1 MRQLRNLILFAALV
15 VLCVM
20 YSGQIIRWILLG
32 IDILQPFAVG
42 GMIAFVLNLPMK
54 FAEERL
60 LGRWRGKTAD
70 KLRRPVSLL
79 ISMVFVAVLLVIVM
93 MAVVPQLGRTIN
105 DLGQKIPEFFNQV
118 LAWLEDLSRQYPQLR
133 QYLGPLV
140 DSEASLEQSWASLDQ
155 LLAGLAQFMKEGGA
169 SVITTTIGVA
179 SGIIG
184 TFVKGIIS
192 FIFALYIL
200 AAKEKLADQ
209 GKRILRAFAP
219 ERIEKGVLYLCSL
232 LYRNFSHFITGQC
245 LEAVILGTIFVVTMS
260 ILQMPYAIM
269 IGVLIAFTALIPV
282 VGAFIGCIV
291 GAFLILVDTP
301 EMAFWFVVL
310 FLVIQQIEGNLIYP
324 RVVGESVGL
333 PAIWV
338 LAAVSVGG
346 SLFGFAGMLLFIPL
360 VSTGY
365 MLLRD
370 EVNARNRRDGEAEK
384 SCGTSPAADAA
395 EGSKGKEPETAGSR
409 RKNGEEKGE
418 TQNPSRQEYAEPERE

>member
-1 MRQLRNLILFAALV
+1 MWSKENVRQIRNLILFAAVV

-20 YSGQIIRWILLG
+20 YSGQIVRWIFLG
-32 IDILQPFAVG
+32 IDILEPFAVG

-54 FAEERL
+54 FVEERL
-60 LGRWRGKTAD
+60 LGRWKGKAAD
-70 KLRRPVSLL
+70 KLRRPLSLL
-79 ISMVFVAVLLVIVM
+79 AAIVFVAVLIVIVV
-93 MAVVPQLGRTIN
+93 MAVLPQLGRTIN
-105 DLGQKIPEFFNQV
+105 DLGQKIPEFFQQV
-118 LAWLEDLSRQYPQLR
+118 VAWLGDLERQYPQLG
-133 QYLGPLV
+133 QYLGPFL
-140 DSEASLEQSWASLDQ
+140 DSGESLEQSWASMDQ
-155 LLAGLAQFMKEGGA
+155 LAARLMDFLKEGGV

-209 GKRILRAFAP
+209 GKRILHAFAP
-219 ERIEKGVLYLCSL
+219 EKVEKGTLSLCSL

-245 LEAVILGTIFVVTMS
+245 VEAVIIGTIFVITMS
-260 ILQMPYAIM
+260 LFRMPYAVM

-282 VGAFIGCIV
+282 VGAFIGCIL
-291 GAFLILVDTP
+291 GAFLILVDAP

-310 FLVIQQIEGNLIYP
+310 FLIIQQIEGNLIYP

-346 SLFGFAGMLLFIPL
+346 SLFGFAGMLVFIPL

-370 EVNARNRRDGEAEK
+370 EVNARNRRREASGDSGDGNAGEIPGTSEKDGGSVSKKAEK
-384 SCGTSPAADAA
+384 
-395 EGSKGKEPETAGSR
+395 TAGEER
-409 RKNGEEKGE
+409 GDKGEEV
-418 TQNPSRQEYAEPERE
+418 

>member
-1 MRQLRNLILFAALV
+1 MRQIRNLILFAAVV

-20 YSGQIIRWILLG
+20 YSGQIVRWIFLG
-32 IDILQPFAVG
+32 IDILEPFAVG

-54 FAEERL
+54 FVEERL
-60 LGRWRGKTAD
+60 LGRWKGKAAD
-70 KLRRPVSLL
+70 KLRRPLSLL
-79 ISMVFVAVLLVIVM
+79 AAIVFVAVLIVIVV
-93 MAVVPQLGRTIN
+93 MAVLPQLGRTIN
-105 DLGQKIPEFFNQV
+105 DLGQKIPEFFQQV
-118 LAWLEDLSRQYPQLR
+118 VAWLGDLERQYPQLG
-133 QYLGPLV
+133 QYLGPFL
-140 DSEASLEQSWASLDQ
+140 DSGESLEQSWASMDQ
-155 LLAGLAQFMKEGGA
+155 LTARLMDFLKEGGV

-209 GKRILRAFAP
+209 GKRILHAFAP
-219 ERIEKGVLYLCSL
+219 EKVEKGTLSLCSL

-245 LEAVILGTIFVVTMS
+245 VEAVIIGTIFVITMS
-260 ILQMPYAIM
+260 LFRMPYAVM

-282 VGAFIGCIV
+282 VGAFIGCIL
-291 GAFLILVDTP
+291 GAFLILVDAP

-310 FLVIQQIEGNLIYP
+310 FLIIQQIEGNLIYP

-346 SLFGFAGMLLFIPL
+346 SLFGFAGMLVFIPL

-370 EVNARNRRDGEAEK
+370 EVNARNRRREASGDSGDGNAGEIPGTSEKDGGPVSKKAEK
-384 SCGTSPAADAA
+384 
-395 EGSKGKEPETAGSR
+395 TAGEER
-409 RKNGEEKGE
+409 GDKGEEV
-418 TQNPSRQEYAEPERE
+418 

>member
-1 MRQLRNLILFAALV
+1 MWSKENVRQIRNLILFAAVV

-20 YSGQIIRWILLG
+20 YSGQIVRWIFLG
-32 IDILQPFAVG
+32 IDILEPFAVG

-54 FAEERL
+54 FVEERL
-60 LGRWRGKTAD
+60 LGRWKGKAAD
-70 KLRRPVSLL
+70 KLRRPLSLL
-79 ISMVFVAVLLVIVM
+79 AAIVFVAVLIVIVV
-93 MAVVPQLGRTIN
+93 MAVLPQLGRTIN
-105 DLGQKIPEFFNQV
+105 DLGQKIPEFFQQV
-118 LAWLEDLSRQYPQLR
+118 VAWLGDFERQYPQLG
-133 QYLGPLV
+133 QYLGPFL
-140 DSEASLEQSWASLDQ
+140 DSGESLEQSWASMDQ
-155 LLAGLAQFMKEGGA
+155 LAARLMDFLKEGGV

-209 GKRILRAFAP
+209 GKRILHAFAP
-219 ERIEKGVLYLCSL
+219 EKVEKGTLSLCSL

-245 LEAVILGTIFVVTMS
+245 VEAVIIGTIFVITMS
-260 ILQMPYAIM
+260 LFRMPYAVM

-282 VGAFIGCIV
+282 VGAFIGCIL
-291 GAFLILVDTP
+291 GAFLILVDAP
-301 EMAFWFVVL
+301 EMAFWIVVL
-310 FLVIQQIEGNLIYP
+310 FLIIEQIEGNLIYP

-346 SLFGFAGMLLFIPL
+346 SLFGFAGMLVFIPL

-370 EVNARNRRDGEAEK
+370 EVNARNRRREASGDSGDGNAGEIPGTSEKDGGPVSKKAEK
-384 SCGTSPAADAA
+384 
-395 EGSKGKEPETAGSR
+395 TAGEER
-409 RKNGEEKGE
+409 GDKGEEV
-418 TQNPSRQEYAEPERE
+418 

>member
-1 MRQLRNLILFAALV
+1 
-15 VLCVM
+15 M
-20 YSGQIIRWILLG
+20 YSGQIVRWIFLG
-32 IDILQPFAVG
+32 IDILEPFAVG

-54 FAEERL
+54 FVEERL
-60 LGRWRGKTAD
+60 LGRWKGKAAD
-70 KLRRPVSLL
+70 KLRRPLSLL
-79 ISMVFVAVLLVIVM
+79 AAIVFVAVLIVIVV
-93 MAVVPQLGRTIN
+93 MAVLPQLGRTIN
-105 DLGQKIPEFFNQV
+105 DLGQKIPEFFQQV
-118 LAWLEDLSRQYPQLR
+118 VAWLGDLERQYPQLG
-133 QYLGPLV
+133 QYLGPFL
-140 DSEASLEQSWASLDQ
+140 DSGESLEQSWASMDQ
-155 LLAGLAQFMKEGGA
+155 LTARLMDFLKEGGV

-209 GKRILRAFAP
+209 GKRILHAFAP
-219 ERIEKGVLYLCSL
+219 EKVEKGTLSLCSL

-245 LEAVILGTIFVVTMS
+245 VEAVIIGTIFVITMS
-260 ILQMPYAIM
+260 LFRMPYAVM

-282 VGAFIGCIV
+282 VGAFIGCIL
-291 GAFLILVDTP
+291 GAFLILVDAP

-310 FLVIQQIEGNLIYP
+310 FLIIQQIEGNLIYP

-346 SLFGFAGMLLFIPL
+346 SLFGFAGMLVFIPL

-370 EVNARNRRDGEAEK
+370 EVNARNRRREASGDSGDGNAGEIPGTSEKDGGPVSKKAEK
-384 SCGTSPAADAA
+384 
-395 EGSKGKEPETAGSR
+395 TAGEER
-409 RKNGEEKGE
+409 GDKGEEV
-418 TQNPSRQEYAEPERE
+418 

>member
-1 MRQLRNLILFAALV
+1 MWSKENVRQIRNLILFAAVV

-20 YSGQIIRWILLG
+20 YSGQIVRWIFLG
-32 IDILQPFAVG
+32 IDILEPFAVG

-54 FAEERL
+54 FVEERL
-60 LGRWRGKTAD
+60 LGRWKGKAAD
-70 KLRRPVSLL
+70 KLRRPLSLL
-79 ISMVFVAVLLVIVM
+79 AAIVFVAVLIVIVV
-93 MAVVPQLGRTIN
+93 MAVLPRLGRTIN
-105 DLGQKIPEFFNQV
+105 DLGQKIPEFFQQV
-118 LAWLEDLSRQYPQLR
+118 VAWLGDLERQYPQLG
-133 QYLGPLV
+133 QYLGPFL
-140 DSEASLEQSWASLDQ
+140 DSGESLEQSWASMDQ
-155 LLAGLAQFMKEGGA
+155 LAARLMDFLKEGGV

-209 GKRILRAFAP
+209 GKRILHAFAP
-219 ERIEKGVLYLCSL
+219 EKVEKGTLSLCSL

-245 LEAVILGTIFVVTMS
+245 VEAVIIGTIFVITMS
-260 ILQMPYAIM
+260 LFRMPYAVM

-282 VGAFIGCIV
+282 VGAFIGCIL
-291 GAFLILVDTP
+291 GAFLILVDAP

-310 FLVIQQIEGNLIYP
+310 FLIIQQIEGNLIYP

-346 SLFGFAGMLLFIPL
+346 SLFGFAGMLVFIPL

-370 EVNARNRRDGEAEK
+370 EVNARNRRREASGDSGDGNAGEIPGTSEKDGGPVSKKAEK
-384 SCGTSPAADAA
+384 
-395 EGSKGKEPETAGSR
+395 TAGEER
-409 RKNGEEKGE
+409 GDKGEEV
-418 TQNPSRQEYAEPERE
+418 

>member
-1 MRQLRNLILFAALV
+1 MWSKENVRQIRNLILFAAVV

-20 YSGQIIRWILLG
+20 YSGQIVRWIFLG
-32 IDILQPFAVG
+32 IDILEPFAVG

-54 FAEERL
+54 FVEERL
-60 LGRWRGKTAD
+60 LGRWKGKATD
-70 KLRRPVSLL
+70 KLRRPLSLL
-79 ISMVFVAVLLVIVM
+79 AAIVFVAVLIVIVV
-93 MAVVPQLGRTIN
+93 MAVLPQLGRTIN
-105 DLGQKIPEFFNQV
+105 DLGQKIPEFFQQV
-118 LAWLEDLSRQYPQLR
+118 VAWLGDLERQYPQLG
-133 QYLGPLV
+133 QYLGPFL
-140 DSEASLEQSWASLDQ
+140 DSGESLEQSWASMDQ
-155 LLAGLAQFMKEGGA
+155 LAARLMDFLKEGGV

-209 GKRILRAFAP
+209 GKRILHAFAP
-219 ERIEKGVLYLCSL
+219 EKVEKGTLSLCSL

-245 LEAVILGTIFVVTMS
+245 VEAVIIGTIFVITMS
-260 ILQMPYAIM
+260 LFRMPYAVM

-282 VGAFIGCIV
+282 VGAFIGCIL
-291 GAFLILVDTP
+291 GAFLILVDAP

-310 FLVIQQIEGNLIYP
+310 FLIIQQIEGNLIYP

-346 SLFGFAGMLLFIPL
+346 SLFGFAGMLVFIPL

-370 EVNARNRRDGEAEK
+370 EVNARNRRREASGDSGDGNAGEIPGTSEKDGGPVSKKAEK
-384 SCGTSPAADAA
+384 
-395 EGSKGKEPETAGSR
+395 TAGEER
-409 RKNGEEKGE
+409 GDKGEEV
-418 TQNPSRQEYAEPERE
+418 

>member
-1 MRQLRNLILFAALV
+1 MRQIRNLILFAAVV

-20 YSGQIIRWILLG
+20 YSGQIVRWIFLG
-32 IDILQPFAVG
+32 IDILEPFAVG

-54 FAEERL
+54 FVEERL
-60 LGRWRGKTAD
+60 LGRWKGKAAD
-70 KLRRPVSLL
+70 KLRRPLSLL
-79 ISMVFVAVLLVIVM
+79 AAIVFVAVLIVIVV
-93 MAVVPQLGRTIN
+93 MAVLPQLGRTIN
-105 DLGQKIPEFFNQV
+105 DLGQKIPEFFQQV
-118 LAWLEDLSRQYPQLR
+118 VAWLGDLERQYPQLG
-133 QYLGPLV
+133 QYLGPFL
-140 DSEASLEQSWASLDQ
+140 DSGESLEQSWASMDQ
-155 LLAGLAQFMKEGGA
+155 LAARLMDFLKEGGV
-169 SVITTTIGVA
+169 SVITTIGVA

-209 GKRILRAFAP
+209 GKRILHAFAP
-219 ERIEKGVLYLCSL
+219 EKVEKGTLSLCSL

-245 LEAVILGTIFVVTMS
+245 VEAVIIGTIFVITMS
-260 ILQMPYAIM
+260 LFRMPYAVM

-282 VGAFIGCIV
+282 VGAFIGCIL
-291 GAFLILVDTP
+291 GAFLILVDAP

-310 FLVIQQIEGNLIYP
+310 FLIIQQIEGNLIYP

-346 SLFGFAGMLLFIPL
+346 SLFGFAGMLVFIPL

-370 EVNARNRRDGEAEK
+370 EVNARNRRREASGDSGDGNAGEIPGTSEKDGGPVSKKAEK
-384 SCGTSPAADAA
+384 
-395 EGSKGKEPETAGSR
+395 TAGEER
-409 RKNGEEKGE
+409 RDKGEEV
-418 TQNPSRQEYAEPERE
+418 

>member
-1 MRQLRNLILFAALV
+1 MRQIRNLILFAAVV

-20 YSGQIIRWILLG
+20 YSGQIVRWIFLG
-32 IDILQPFAVG
+32 IDILEPFAVG

-54 FAEERL
+54 FVEERL
-60 LGRWRGKTAD
+60 LGRWKGKAAD
-70 KLRRPVSLL
+70 KLRRPLSLL
-79 ISMVFVAVLLVIVM
+79 AAIVFVAVLIVIVV
-93 MAVVPQLGRTIN
+93 MAVLPQLGRTIN
-105 DLGQKIPEFFNQV
+105 DLGQKIPEFFQQV
-118 LAWLEDLSRQYPQLR
+118 VAWLGDLERQYPQLG
-133 QYLGPLV
+133 QYLGPFL
-140 DSEASLEQSWASLDQ
+140 DSGESLEQSWDSMDQ
-155 LLAGLAQFMKEGGA
+155 LAARLMDFLKEGGV

-209 GKRILRAFAP
+209 GKRILHAFAP
-219 ERIEKGVLYLCSL
+219 EKVEKGTLSLCSL

-245 LEAVILGTIFVVTMS
+245 VEAVIIGTIFVITMS
-260 ILQMPYAIM
+260 LFRMPYAVM

-282 VGAFIGCIV
+282 VGAFIGCIL
-291 GAFLILVDTP
+291 GAFLILVDAP

-310 FLVIQQIEGNLIYP
+310 FLIIQQIEGNLIYP

-346 SLFGFAGMLLFIPL
+346 SLFGFAGMLVFIPL

-370 EVNARNRRDGEAEK
+370 EVNARNRRREASGDSGDGNAGEIPGTSEKDGGPVSKKAEK
-384 SCGTSPAADAA
+384 
-395 EGSKGKEPETAGSR
+395 TAGEER
-409 RKNGEEKGE
+409 RDKGEEV
-418 TQNPSRQEYAEPERE
+418 

>member
-1 MRQLRNLILFAALV
+1 MRQIRKLILFAAVV

-20 YSGQIIRWILLG
+20 YSGQIVRWIFLG
-32 IDILQPFAVG
+32 IDILEPFAVG

-54 FAEERL
+54 FVEERL
-60 LGRWRGKTAD
+60 LGRWKGKAAD
-70 KLRRPVSLL
+70 KLRRPLSLL
-79 ISMVFVAVLLVIVM
+79 AGIVFVAVLIVIVV
-93 MAVVPQLGRTIN
+93 MAVLPQLGRTIN
-105 DLGQKIPEFFNQV
+105 DLGQKIPEFFQQV
-118 LAWLEDLSRQYPQLR
+118 VAWLGDLERQYPQLG
-133 QYLGPLV
+133 QYLGPFL
-140 DSEASLEQSWASLDQ
+140 DSGESLEQSWASMDQ
-155 LLAGLAQFMKEGGA
+155 LAARLMDFLKEGGV

-209 GKRILRAFAP
+209 GKRILHAFAP
-219 ERIEKGVLYLCSL
+219 EKVEKGTLSLCSL

-245 LEAVILGTIFVVTMS
+245 VEAVIIGTIFVITMS
-260 ILQMPYAIM
+260 LFRMPYAVM

-282 VGAFIGCIV
+282 VGAFIGCIL
-291 GAFLILVDTP
+291 GAFLILVDAP

-310 FLVIQQIEGNLIYP
+310 FLIIQQIEGNLIYP

-346 SLFGFAGMLLFIPL
+346 SLFGFAGMLVFIPL

-370 EVNARNRRDGEAEK
+370 EVNARNRRREASGDSGDGNAGEIPGTSEKDGGPVSKKAEK
-384 SCGTSPAADAA
+384 
-395 EGSKGKEPETAGSR
+395 TAGEER
-409 RKNGEEKGE
+409 GDKGEEV
-418 TQNPSRQEYAEPERE
+418 

>member
-1 MRQLRNLILFAALV
+1 MRQIRNLILFAAVV

-20 YSGQIIRWILLG
+20 YSGQIVRWIFLG
-32 IDILQPFAVG
+32 IDILEPFAVG

-54 FAEERL
+54 FVEERL
-60 LGRWRGKTAD
+60 LGRWKGKAAD
-70 KLRRPVSLL
+70 KLRRPLSLL
-79 ISMVFVAVLLVIVM
+79 AAIVFVAVLIVIVV
-93 MAVVPQLGRTIN
+93 MAVLPQLGRTIN
-105 DLGQKIPEFFNQV
+105 DLGQKIPEFFQQV
-118 LAWLEDLSRQYPQLR
+118 VAWLGDFERQYPQLG
-133 QYLGPLV
+133 QYLGPFL
-140 DSEASLEQSWASLDQ
+140 DSGESLEQSWASMDQ
-155 LLAGLAQFMKEGGA
+155 LAARLMDFLKEGGV

-209 GKRILRAFAP
+209 GKRILHAFAP
-219 ERIEKGVLYLCSL
+219 EKVEKGTLSLCSL

-245 LEAVILGTIFVVTMS
+245 VEAVIIGTIFVITMS
-260 ILQMPYAIM
+260 LFRMPYAVM

-282 VGAFIGCIV
+282 VGAFIGCIL
-291 GAFLILVDTP
+291 GAFLILVDAP

-310 FLVIQQIEGNLIYP
+310 FLIIQQIEGNLIYP

-346 SLFGFAGMLLFIPL
+346 SLFGFAGMLVFIPL

-370 EVNARNRRDGEAEK
+370 EVNARNRRREASGDSGDGNAGEIPGTSEKDGGPVSKKAEK
-384 SCGTSPAADAA
+384 TG
-395 EGSKGKEPETAGSR
+395 
-409 RKNGEEKGE
+409 GEERRDKGE
-418 TQNPSRQEYAEPERE
+418 EV

>member
-1 MRQLRNLILFAALV
+1 MWSKENVRQIRNLILFAAVV

-20 YSGQIIRWILLG
+20 YSGQIVRWIFLG
-32 IDILQPFAVG
+32 IDILEPFAVG

-54 FAEERL
+54 FVEERL
-60 LGRWRGKTAD
+60 LGRWKGKAAD
-70 KLRRPVSLL
+70 KLRRPLSLL
-79 ISMVFVAVLLVIVM
+79 AAIVFVAVLIVIVV
-93 MAVVPQLGRTIN
+93 MAVLPQLGRTIN
-105 DLGQKIPEFFNQV
+105 DLGQKIPEFFQQV
-118 LAWLEDLSRQYPQLR
+118 VAWLGDLERQYPQLG
-133 QYLGPLV
+133 QYLGPFL
-140 DSEASLEQSWASLDQ
+140 DSGESLEQSWASMDQ
-155 LLAGLAQFMKEGGA
+155 LAARLMDFLKEGGV

-179 SGIIG
+179 SGIIS

-209 GKRILRAFAP
+209 GKRILHAFAP
-219 ERIEKGVLYLCSL
+219 EKVEKGTLSLCSL

-245 LEAVILGTIFVVTMS
+245 VEAVIIGTIFVITMS
-260 ILQMPYAIM
+260 LFRMPYAVM

-282 VGAFIGCIV
+282 VGAFIGCIL
-291 GAFLILVDTP
+291 GAFLILVDAP

-310 FLVIQQIEGNLIYP
+310 FLIIQQIEGNLIYP

-346 SLFGFAGMLLFIPL
+346 SLFGFAGMLVFIPL

-370 EVNARNRRDGEAEK
+370 EVNARNRRREASGDSGDGNAGEIP
-384 SCGTSPAADAA
+384 GTSEKDGGPV
-395 EGSKGKEPETAGSR
+395 SKKTEKTAGEER
-409 RKNGEEKGE
+409 GDKGEEV
-418 TQNPSRQEYAEPERE
+418 

>member
-1 MRQLRNLILFAALV
+1 MRQIRNLILFAAVV

-20 YSGQIIRWILLG
+20 YSGQIVRWIFLG
-32 IDILQPFAVG
+32 IDILEPFAVG

-54 FAEERL
+54 FVEERL
-60 LGRWRGKTAD
+60 LGRWKGKAAD
-70 KLRRPVSLL
+70 KLRRPLSLL
-79 ISMVFVAVLLVIVM
+79 AAIVFVAVLIVIVV
-93 MAVVPQLGRTIN
+93 MAVLPQLGRTIN
-105 DLGQKIPEFFNQV
+105 DLGQKIPEFFQQV
-118 LAWLEDLSRQYPQLR
+118 VAWLGDLERQYPQLG
-133 QYLGPLV
+133 QYLGPFL
-140 DSEASLEQSWASLDQ
+140 DSGESLEQSWASMDQ
-155 LLAGLAQFMKEGGA
+155 LTARLMDFLKEGGV
-169 SVITTTIGVA
+169 SIITTTIGVA

-209 GKRILRAFAP
+209 GKRILHAFAP
-219 ERIEKGVLYLCSL
+219 EKVEKGTLSLCSL

-245 LEAVILGTIFVVTMS
+245 VEAVIIGTIFVITMS
-260 ILQMPYAIM
+260 LFRMPYAVM

-282 VGAFIGCIV
+282 VGAFIGCIL
-291 GAFLILVDTP
+291 GAFLILVDAP

-310 FLVIQQIEGNLIYP
+310 FLIIQQIEGNLIYP

-346 SLFGFAGMLLFIPL
+346 SLFGFAGMLVFIPL

-370 EVNARNRRDGEAEK
+370 EVNARNRRREASGDSGDGNAGEIPGTSEKDGGPVSKKAEK
-384 SCGTSPAADAA
+384 
-395 EGSKGKEPETAGSR
+395 TAGEER
-409 RKNGEEKGE
+409 GDKGEEV
-418 TQNPSRQEYAEPERE
+418 

>member
-1 MRQLRNLILFAALV
+1 MWSKENVRQIRNLILFAAVV

-20 YSGQIIRWILLG
+20 YSGQIVRWIFLG
-32 IDILQPFAVG
+32 IDILEPFAVG

-54 FAEERL
+54 FVEERL
-60 LGRWRGKTAD
+60 LGRWKGKAAD
-70 KLRRPVSLL
+70 KLRRPLSLL
-79 ISMVFVAVLLVIVM
+79 AAIVFVAVLIVIVV
-93 MAVVPQLGRTIN
+93 MAVLPQLGRTIN
-105 DLGQKIPEFFNQV
+105 DLGQKIPEFFQQV
-118 LAWLEDLSRQYPQLR
+118 VAWLGDFERQYPQLG
-133 QYLGPLV
+133 QYLGPFL
-140 DSEASLEQSWASLDQ
+140 DSGESLEQSWASMDQ
-155 LLAGLAQFMKEGGA
+155 LAARLMDFLKEGGV

-209 GKRILRAFAP
+209 GKRILHAFAP
-219 ERIEKGVLYLCSL
+219 EKVEKGTLSLCSL

-245 LEAVILGTIFVVTMS
+245 VEAVIIGTIFVITMS
-260 ILQMPYAIM
+260 LFRMPYAVM

-282 VGAFIGCIV
+282 VGAFIGCIL
-291 GAFLILVDTP
+291 GAFLILVDAP

-310 FLVIQQIEGNLIYP
+310 FLIIQQIEGNLIYP

-346 SLFGFAGMLLFIPL
+346 SLFGFAGMLVFIPL

-370 EVNARNRRDGEAEK
+370 EVNARNRRREASGDSGDGNAGEIPGTSEKDGGPVSKKAEK
-384 SCGTSPAADAA
+384 
-395 EGSKGKEPETAGSR
+395 TAGEER
-409 RKNGEEKGE
+409 GDKGEEV
-418 TQNPSRQEYAEPERE
+418 

>member
-1 MRQLRNLILFAALV
+1 MRQIRNLILFAAVV

-20 YSGQIIRWILLG
+20 YSGQIVRWIFLG
-32 IDILQPFAVG
+32 IDILEPFAVG

-54 FAEERL
+54 FVEERL
-60 LGRWRGKTAD
+60 LGRWKGKAAD
-70 KLRRPVSLL
+70 KLRRPLSLL
-79 ISMVFVAVLLVIVM
+79 AAIVFVAVLIVIVV
-93 MAVVPQLGRTIN
+93 MAVLPQLGRTIN
-105 DLGQKIPEFFNQV
+105 DLGQKIPEFFQQV
-118 LAWLEDLSRQYPQLR
+118 VAWLGDLERQYPQLG
-133 QYLGPLV
+133 QYLGPFL
-140 DSEASLEQSWASLDQ
+140 DSGESLEQSWASMDQ
-155 LLAGLAQFMKEGGA
+155 LAARLMDFLKEGGV

-209 GKRILRAFAP
+209 GKRILHAFAP
-219 ERIEKGVLYLCSL
+219 EKVEKGTLSLCSL

-245 LEAVILGTIFVVTMS
+245 VEAVIIGTIFVITMS
-260 ILQMPYAIM
+260 LFRMPYAVM

-282 VGAFIGCIV
+282 VGAFIGCIL
-291 GAFLILVDTP
+291 GAFLILVDAP

-310 FLVIQQIEGNLIYP
+310 FLIIQQIEGNLIYP

-346 SLFGFAGMLLFIPL
+346 SLFGFAGMLVFIPL

-370 EVNARNRRDGEAEK
+370 EVNARNRRREASGDSGDGNAGEIPGTSEKDGGPISKKAEK
-384 SCGTSPAADAA
+384 
-395 EGSKGKEPETAGSR
+395 TAGEER
-409 RKNGEEKGE
+409 GDKGEEV
-418 TQNPSRQEYAEPERE
+418 

>member
-1 MRQLRNLILFAALV
+1 MRQIRNLILFAAVV

-20 YSGQIIRWILLG
+20 YSGQIVRWIFLG
-32 IDILQPFAVG
+32 IDILEPFAVG

-54 FAEERL
+54 FVEERL
-60 LGRWRGKTAD
+60 LGRWKGKAAD
-70 KLRRPVSLL
+70 KLRRPLSLL
-79 ISMVFVAVLLVIVM
+79 AAIVFVAVLIVIVV
-93 MAVVPQLGRTIN
+93 MAVLPQLGRTIN
-105 DLGQKIPEFFNQV
+105 DLGQKIPEFFQQV
-118 LAWLEDLSRQYPQLR
+118 VAWLGDLERQYPQLG
-133 QYLGPLV
+133 QYLGPFL
-140 DSEASLEQSWASLDQ
+140 DSGESLEQSWASMDQ
-155 LLAGLAQFMKEGGA
+155 LAARLMDFLKEGGV

-209 GKRILRAFAP
+209 GKRILHAFAP
-219 ERIEKGVLYLCSL
+219 EKVEKGTLSLCSL

-245 LEAVILGTIFVVTMS
+245 VEAVIIGTIFVITMS
-260 ILQMPYAIM
+260 LFRMPYAVM

-282 VGAFIGCIV
+282 VGAFIGCIL
-291 GAFLILVDTP
+291 GAFLILVDAP

-310 FLVIQQIEGNLIYP
+310 FLIIQQIEGNLIYP

-346 SLFGFAGMLLFIPL
+346 SLFGFAGMLVFIPL

-370 EVNARNRRDGEAEK
+370 EVNARNRRREASGDSGDGNAGEIPGTSEKDGGPVSKKAEK
-384 SCGTSPAADAA
+384 
-395 EGSKGKEPETAGSR
+395 TAGEER
-409 RKNGEEKGE
+409 RDKGEEV
-418 TQNPSRQEYAEPERE
+418 

>member
-1 MRQLRNLILFAALV
+1 MRQIRNLILFAAVV

-20 YSGQIIRWILLG
+20 YSGQSVRWIFLG
-32 IDILQPFAVG
+32 IDILEPFAVG

-54 FAEERL
+54 FVEERL
-60 LGRWRGKTAD
+60 LGRWKGKAAD
-70 KLRRPVSLL
+70 KLRRPLSLL
-79 ISMVFVAVLLVIVM
+79 AAIVFVAVLIVIVV
-93 MAVVPQLGRTIN
+93 MAVLPQLGRTIN
-105 DLGQKIPEFFNQV
+105 DLGQKIPEFFQQV
-118 LAWLEDLSRQYPQLR
+118 VAWLGDLERQYPQLG
-133 QYLGPLV
+133 QYLGPFL
-140 DSEASLEQSWASLDQ
+140 DSGESLEQSWASMDQ
-155 LLAGLAQFMKEGGA
+155 LAARLMDFLKEGGV

-209 GKRILRAFAP
+209 GKRILHAFAP
-219 ERIEKGVLYLCSL
+219 EKVEKGTLSLCSL

-245 LEAVILGTIFVVTMS
+245 VEAVIIGTIFVITMS
-260 ILQMPYAIM
+260 LFRMPYAVM

-282 VGAFIGCIV
+282 VGAFIGCIL
-291 GAFLILVDTP
+291 GAFLILVDAP

-310 FLVIQQIEGNLIYP
+310 FLIIQQIEGNLIYP

-346 SLFGFAGMLLFIPL
+346 SLFGFAGMLVFIPL

-370 EVNARNRRDGEAEK
+370 EVNARNRRREASGDSGDGNAGEIPGTSEKDGGPVSKKAEK
-384 SCGTSPAADAA
+384 
-395 EGSKGKEPETAGSR
+395 TAGEER
-409 RKNGEEKGE
+409 GDKGEEV
-418 TQNPSRQEYAEPERE
+418 

>member
-1 MRQLRNLILFAALV
+1 MWSKESVRQIRNLILFAAAV

-20 YSGQIIRWILLG
+20 HSGQIARLILLG

-54 FAEERL
+54 FVEERL
-60 LGRWRGKTAD
+60 LGKWRGRTAD

-79 ISMVFVAVLLVIVM
+79 AGMVFVAALFAVVM
-93 MAVVPQLGRTIN
+93 MAVIPQLGRTIN
-105 DLGQKIPEFFNQV
+105 DLGQKIPEFFDQV
-118 LAWLEDLSRQYPQLR
+118 MVWLEDLSRQYPQLG
-133 QYLGPLV
+133 QYLEPFLG
-140 DSEASLEQSWASLDQ
+140 SGGSLEQSWASLDQ
-155 LLAGLAQFMKEGGA
+155 PLNRLIDFLKEGGV

-209 GKRILRAFAP
+209 GKRILHAFAP
-219 ERIEKGVLYLCSL
+219 ERVEKSVLHLCSL

-245 LEAVILGTIFVVTMS
+245 LEAVIIGTIFVITMS
-260 ILQMPYAIM
+260 VLRMPYAVM

-282 VGAFIGCIV
+282 VGAFIGCIL

-370 EVNARNRRDGEAEK
+370 EVNARNRRRDGREK
-384 SCGTSPAADAA
+384 GNCDADSDNGCSGNT
-395 EGSKGKEPETAGSR
+395 GSGVT
-409 RKNGEEKGE
+409 EEKE
-418 TQNPSRQEYAEPERE
+418 RKVENSPRREHAEPERE

>member
-1 MRQLRNLILFAALV
+1 MRQIRNLILFAAVV

-20 YSGQIIRWILLG
+20 YSGQIVRWIFLG
-32 IDILQPFAVG
+32 IDILEPFAVG

-54 FAEERL
+54 FVEERL
-60 LGRWRGKTAD
+60 LGRWKGKAAD
-70 KLRRPVSLL
+70 KLRRPLSLL
-79 ISMVFVAVLLVIVM
+79 AAIVFVAVLIVIVV
-93 MAVVPQLGRTIN
+93 MAVLPQLGRTIN
-105 DLGQKIPEFFNQV
+105 DLGQKIPEFFQQV
-118 LAWLEDLSRQYPQLR
+118 VAWLGDLERQYPQLG
-133 QYLGPLV
+133 QYLGPFL
-140 DSEASLEQSWASLDQ
+140 DSGESLEQSWASMDQ
-155 LLAGLAQFMKEGGA
+155 LAARLMDFLKEGGV

-209 GKRILRAFAP
+209 GKRILHAFAP
-219 ERIEKGVLYLCSL
+219 EKVEKGTLSLCSL

-245 LEAVILGTIFVVTMS
+245 VEAVIIGTIFVITMS
-260 ILQMPYAIM
+260 LFRMPYAVM
-269 IGVLIAFTALIPV
+269 IDVLIAFTALIPV
-282 VGAFIGCIV
+282 VGAFIGCIL
-291 GAFLILVDTP
+291 GAFLILVDAP

-310 FLVIQQIEGNLIYP
+310 FLIIQQIEGNLIYP

-346 SLFGFAGMLLFIPL
+346 SLFGFAGMLVFIPL

-370 EVNARNRRDGEAEK
+370 EVNARNRRREASGDSGDGNAGEIPGTSEKDGGPVSKKAEK
-384 SCGTSPAADAA
+384 
-395 EGSKGKEPETAGSR
+395 TAGEER
-409 RKNGEEKGE
+409 GDKGEEV
-418 TQNPSRQEYAEPERE
+418 

>member
-1 MRQLRNLILFAALV
+1 MRQIRNLILFAAVV

-20 YSGQIIRWILLG
+20 YSGQIVRWIFLG
-32 IDILQPFAVG
+32 IDILEPFAVG

-54 FAEERL
+54 FVEERL
-60 LGRWRGKTAD
+60 LGRWKGKATD
-70 KLRRPVSLL
+70 KLRRPLSLL
-79 ISMVFVAVLLVIVM
+79 AAIVFVAVLIVIVV
-93 MAVVPQLGRTIN
+93 MAVLPQLGRTIN
-105 DLGQKIPEFFNQV
+105 DLGQKIPEFFQQV
-118 LAWLEDLSRQYPQLR
+118 VAWLGDLERQYPQLG
-133 QYLGPLV
+133 QYLGPFL
-140 DSEASLEQSWASLDQ
+140 DSGESLEQSWASMDQ
-155 LLAGLAQFMKEGGA
+155 LAARLMDFLKEGGV

-209 GKRILRAFAP
+209 GKRILHAFAP
-219 ERIEKGVLYLCSL
+219 EKVEKGTLSLCSL

-245 LEAVILGTIFVVTMS
+245 VEAVIIGTIFVITMS
-260 ILQMPYAIM
+260 LFRMPYAVM

-282 VGAFIGCIV
+282 VGAFIGCIL
-291 GAFLILVDTP
+291 GAFLILVDAP

-310 FLVIQQIEGNLIYP
+310 FLIIQQIEGNLIYP

-346 SLFGFAGMLLFIPL
+346 SLFGFAGMLVFIPL

-370 EVNARNRRDGEAEK
+370 EVNARNRRREASGDSGDGNAGEIPGTSEKDGGPVSKKAEK
-384 SCGTSPAADAA
+384 
-395 EGSKGKEPETAGSR
+395 TAGEER
-409 RKNGEEKGE
+409 GDKGEEV
-418 TQNPSRQEYAEPERE
+418 

>member
-1 MRQLRNLILFAALV
+1 MKKKKNVRQIRNLILFAAVV

-20 YSGQIIRWILLG
+20 YSGQIVRWIFLG
-32 IDILQPFAVG
+32 IDILEPFAVG

-54 FAEERL
+54 FVEERL
-60 LGRWRGKTAD
+60 LGRWKGKAAD
-70 KLRRPVSLL
+70 KLRRPLSLL
-79 ISMVFVAVLLVIVM
+79 AAIVFVAVLIVIVV
-93 MAVVPQLGRTIN
+93 MAVLPQLGRTIN
-105 DLGQKIPEFFNQV
+105 DLGQKVPEFFQQV
-118 LAWLEDLSRQYPQLR
+118 VAWLGDLERQYPQLG
-133 QYLGPLV
+133 QYLGPFL
-140 DSEASLEQSWASLDQ
+140 DSGESLEQSWDSMDQ
-155 LLAGLAQFMKEGGA
+155 LAARLMDFLKEGGV

-209 GKRILRAFAP
+209 GKRILHAFAP
-219 ERIEKGVLYLCSL
+219 EKVERGTLSLCSL

-245 LEAVILGTIFVVTMS
+245 VEAVIIGTIFVITMS
-260 ILQMPYAIM
+260 LFRMPYAVM

-282 VGAFIGCIV
+282 VGAFIGCIL
-291 GAFLILVDTP
+291 GAFLILVDAP

-310 FLVIQQIEGNLIYP
+310 FLIIQQIEGNLIYP

-346 SLFGFAGMLLFIPL
+346 SLFGFAGMLVFIPL

-370 EVNARNRRDGEAEK
+370 EVNARNRRREASGDSGDGNAGEIPGTSEKDGGPVSKKAEK
-384 SCGTSPAADAA
+384 
-395 EGSKGKEPETAGSR
+395 TAGEER
-409 RKNGEEKGE
+409 GDKGEEV
-418 TQNPSRQEYAEPERE
+418 

>member
-1 MRQLRNLILFAALV
+1 MRQIRNLILFAAVV

-20 YSGQIIRWILLG
+20 YSGQIVRWIFLG
-32 IDILQPFAVG
+32 IDILEPFAVG

-54 FAEERL
+54 FVEERL
-60 LGRWRGKTAD
+60 LGRWKGKAAD
-70 KLRRPVSLL
+70 KLRRPLSLL
-79 ISMVFVAVLLVIVM
+79 AAIVFVAVLIVIVV
-93 MAVVPQLGRTIN
+93 MAVLPQLGRTIN
-105 DLGQKIPEFFNQV
+105 DLGQKIPEFFQQV
-118 LAWLEDLSRQYPQLR
+118 VAWLGDLERQYPQLG
-133 QYLGPLV
+133 QYLGPFL
-140 DSEASLEQSWASLDQ
+140 DSGESLEQSGASMDQ
-155 LLAGLAQFMKEGGA
+155 LAARLMDFLKEGGV

-209 GKRILRAFAP
+209 GKRILHAFAP
-219 ERIEKGVLYLCSL
+219 EKVEKGTLSLCSL

-245 LEAVILGTIFVVTMS
+245 VEAVIIGTIFVITMS
-260 ILQMPYAIM
+260 LFRMPYAVM

-282 VGAFIGCIV
+282 VGAFIGCIL
-291 GAFLILVDTP
+291 GAFLILVDAP

-310 FLVIQQIEGNLIYP
+310 FLIIQQIEGNLIYP

-346 SLFGFAGMLLFIPL
+346 SLFGFAGMLVFIPL

-370 EVNARNRRDGEAEK
+370 EVNARNRRREASGDSGDGNAGEIPGTSEKDGGPVSKKAEK
-384 SCGTSPAADAA
+384 
-395 EGSKGKEPETAGSR
+395 TAGEER
-409 RKNGEEKGE
+409 GDKGEEV
-418 TQNPSRQEYAEPERE
+418 

>member
-1 MRQLRNLILFAALV
+1 MRQIRNLILFAAVV

-20 YSGQIIRWILLG
+20 YSGQIVRWIFLG
-32 IDILQPFAVG
+32 IDILEPFAVG
-42 GMIAFVLNLPMK
+42 GVIAFVLNLPMK
-54 FAEERL
+54 FVEERL
-60 LGRWRGKTAD
+60 LGRWKGKAAD
-70 KLRRPVSLL
+70 KLRRPLSLL
-79 ISMVFVAVLLVIVM
+79 AGIMFVAVLIVIVV
-93 MAVVPQLGRTIN
+93 MAVLPQLGRTIN
-105 DLGQKIPEFFNQV
+105 DLGQKIPEFFQQV
-118 LAWLEDLSRQYPQLR
+118 VAWLGDLERQYPQLG
-133 QYLGPLV
+133 QYLGPFL
-140 DSEASLEQSWASLDQ
+140 DSGESLEQSWTSMDQ
-155 LLAGLAQFMKEGGA
+155 LAARLMDFLKEGGV

-179 SGIIG
+179 SGIIS

-209 GKRILRAFAP
+209 GKRILHAFAP
-219 ERIEKGVLYLCSL
+219 EKVEKGTLSLCSL

-245 LEAVILGTIFVVTMS
+245 VEAVIIGTIFVITMS
-260 ILQMPYAIM
+260 LFRMPYAVM

-282 VGAFIGCIV
+282 VGAFIGCIL
-291 GAFLILVDTP
+291 GAFLILVDAP

-310 FLVIQQIEGNLIYP
+310 FLIIQQIEGNLIYP

-346 SLFGFAGMLLFIPL
+346 SLFGFAGMLVFIPL

-370 EVNARNRRDGEAEK
+370 EVNARNRRREASGDSGDGNAGEIP
-384 SCGTSPAADAA
+384 GTSEKDGGPV
-395 EGSKGKEPETAGSR
+395 SKKTEKTAGEER
-409 RKNGEEKGE
+409 GDKGEEV
-418 TQNPSRQEYAEPERE
+418 

>member
-1 MRQLRNLILFAALV
+1 MRQIRNLILFAAVV

-20 YSGQIIRWILLG
+20 YSGQIVRWIFLG
-32 IDILQPFAVG
+32 IDILEPFAVG

-54 FAEERL
+54 FVEERL
-60 LGRWRGKTAD
+60 LGRWKGKAAD
-70 KLRRPVSLL
+70 KLRRPLSLL
-79 ISMVFVAVLLVIVM
+79 AAIVFVAVLIVIVV
-93 MAVVPQLGRTIN
+93 MAVLPQLGRTIN
-105 DLGQKIPEFFNQV
+105 DLGQKIPEFFQQV
-118 LAWLEDLSRQYPQLR
+118 VAWLGDLERQYPQLG
-133 QYLGPLV
+133 QYLGPFL
-140 DSEASLEQSWASLDQ
+140 DSGESLGQSWASMDQ
-155 LLAGLAQFMKEGGA
+155 LAARLMDFLKEGGV

-209 GKRILRAFAP
+209 GKRILHAFAP
-219 ERIEKGVLYLCSL
+219 EKVEKGTLSLCSL

-245 LEAVILGTIFVVTMS
+245 VEAVIIGTIFVITMS
-260 ILQMPYAIM
+260 LFRMPYAVM

-282 VGAFIGCIV
+282 VGAFIGCIL
-291 GAFLILVDTP
+291 GAFLILVDAP

-310 FLVIQQIEGNLIYP
+310 FLIIQQIEGNLIYP

-346 SLFGFAGMLLFIPL
+346 SLFGFAGMLVFIPL
-360 VSTGY
+360 VYTGY

-370 EVNARNRRDGEAEK
+370 EVNARNRRREASGDSGDGNAGEIPGTSEKDGGPVSKKAEK
-384 SCGTSPAADAA
+384 
-395 EGSKGKEPETAGSR
+395 TAGEER
-409 RKNGEEKGE
+409 GDKGEEV
-418 TQNPSRQEYAEPERE
+418 

>member
-1 MRQLRNLILFAALV
+1 MWSKENVRQIRNLILFAAVV

-20 YSGQIIRWILLG
+20 YSGQIVRWIFLG
-32 IDILQPFAVG
+32 IDILEPFAVG

-54 FAEERL
+54 FVEERL
-60 LGRWRGKTAD
+60 LGRWKGKAAD
-70 KLRRPVSLL
+70 KLRRPLSLL
-79 ISMVFVAVLLVIVM
+79 AAIVFVAVLIVIVV
-93 MAVVPQLGRTIN
+93 MAVLPQLGRTIN
-105 DLGQKIPEFFNQV
+105 DLGQKIPEFFQQV
-118 LAWLEDLSRQYPQLR
+118 VAWLGDLERQYPQLG
-133 QYLGPLV
+133 QYLGPFL
-140 DSEASLEQSWASLDQ
+140 DSGESLEQSWDSMDQ
-155 LLAGLAQFMKEGGA
+155 LAARLMDFLKEGGV

-209 GKRILRAFAP
+209 GKRILHAFAP
-219 ERIEKGVLYLCSL
+219 EKVEKGTLSLCSL

-245 LEAVILGTIFVVTMS
+245 VEAVIIGTIFVITMS
-260 ILQMPYAIM
+260 LFRMPYAVM

-282 VGAFIGCIV
+282 VGAFIGCIL
-291 GAFLILVDTP
+291 GAFLILVDAP

-310 FLVIQQIEGNLIYP
+310 FLIIQQIEGNLIYP

-346 SLFGFAGMLLFIPL
+346 SLFGFGGMLVFIPL

-370 EVNARNRRDGEAEK
+370 EVNARNRRREASGDSGDGNAGEIPGTSEKDGGPVSKKAEK
-384 SCGTSPAADAA
+384 
-395 EGSKGKEPETAGSR
+395 TAGEER
-409 RKNGEEKGE
+409 RDKGEEV
-418 TQNPSRQEYAEPERE
+418 

>member
-1 MRQLRNLILFAALV
+1 MWSKENVRQIRNLILFAAVV

-20 YSGQIIRWILLG
+20 YSGQIVRWIFLG
-32 IDILQPFAVG
+32 IDILEPFAVG

-54 FAEERL
+54 FVEERL
-60 LGRWRGKTAD
+60 LGRWKGKAAD
-70 KLRRPVSLL
+70 KLRRPLSLL
-79 ISMVFVAVLLVIVM
+79 AAIVFVAVLIVIVV
-93 MAVVPQLGRTIN
+93 MAVLPQLGRTIN
-105 DLGQKIPEFFNQV
+105 DLGQKIPEFFQQV
-118 LAWLEDLSRQYPQLR
+118 VAWLGDLERQYPQLG
-133 QYLGPLV
+133 QYLGPFL
-140 DSEASLEQSWASLDQ
+140 DSGESLEQSWASMDQ
-155 LLAGLAQFMKEGGA
+155 LAARLMDFLKEGGV

-209 GKRILRAFAP
+209 GKRILHAFAP
-219 ERIEKGVLYLCSL
+219 EKVEKGTLSLCSL

-245 LEAVILGTIFVVTMS
+245 VEAVIIGTIFVITMS
-260 ILQMPYAIM
+260 LFRMPYAVM

-282 VGAFIGCIV
+282 VGAFIGCIL
-291 GAFLILVDTP
+291 GAFLILVDAP

-310 FLVIQQIEGNLIYP
+310 FLIIQQIEGNLIYP

-346 SLFGFAGMLLFIPL
+346 SLFGFAGMLVFIPL
-360 VSTGY
+360 ASTGY

-370 EVNARNRRDGEAEK
+370 EVNARNRRREASGDSGDGNAGEIPGTSEKDGGPVSKKAEK
-384 SCGTSPAADAA
+384 
-395 EGSKGKEPETAGSR
+395 TAGEER
-409 RKNGEEKGE
+409 GDKGEEV
-418 TQNPSRQEYAEPERE
+418 

>member
-1 MRQLRNLILFAALV
+1 MWSKENVRQIRNLILFAAVV

-20 YSGQIIRWILLG
+20 YSGQIVRWIFLG
-32 IDILQPFAVG
+32 IDVLEPFAVG

-54 FAEERL
+54 FVEERL
-60 LGRWRGKTAD
+60 LGRWKGKAAD
-70 KLRRPVSLL
+70 KLRRPLSLL
-79 ISMVFVAVLLVIVM
+79 AAIVFVAVLIVIVV
-93 MAVVPQLGRTIN
+93 MAVLPQLGRTIN
-105 DLGQKIPEFFNQV
+105 DLGQKIPEFFQQV
-118 LAWLEDLSRQYPQLR
+118 VAWLGDLERQYPQLG
-133 QYLGPLV
+133 QYLGPFL
-140 DSEASLEQSWASLDQ
+140 DSGESLEQSWASMDQ
-155 LLAGLAQFMKEGGA
+155 LAARLMDFLKEGGV

-209 GKRILRAFAP
+209 GKRILHAFAP
-219 ERIEKGVLYLCSL
+219 EKVEKGTLSLCSL

-245 LEAVILGTIFVVTMS
+245 VEAVIIGTIFVITMS
-260 ILQMPYAIM
+260 LFRMPYAVM

-282 VGAFIGCIV
+282 VGAFIGCIL
-291 GAFLILVDTP
+291 GAFLILVDAP

-310 FLVIQQIEGNLIYP
+310 FLIIQQIEGNLIYP

-346 SLFGFAGMLLFIPL
+346 SLFGFAGMLVFIPL

-370 EVNARNRRDGEAEK
+370 EVNARNRRREASGDSGDGNAGEIPGTSEKDGGPVSKKAEK
-384 SCGTSPAADAA
+384 
-395 EGSKGKEPETAGSR
+395 TAGEER
-409 RKNGEEKGE
+409 RDKGEEV
-418 TQNPSRQEYAEPERE
+418 

>member
-1 MRQLRNLILFAALV
+1 MRQIRNLILFAAVV

-20 YSGQIIRWILLG
+20 YSGQIVRWIFLG
-32 IDILQPFAVG
+32 IDILEPFAVG

-54 FAEERL
+54 FVEERL
-60 LGRWRGKTAD
+60 LGRWKGKAAD
-70 KLRRPVSLL
+70 KLRRPLSLL
-79 ISMVFVAVLLVIVM
+79 AAIVFVAVLIVIVV
-93 MAVVPQLGRTIN
+93 MAVLPQLGRTIN
-105 DLGQKIPEFFNQV
+105 DLGQKIPEFFQQV
-118 LAWLEDLSRQYPQLR
+118 VAWLGDLERQYPQLG
-133 QYLGPLV
+133 QYLGPFL
-140 DSEASLEQSWASLDQ
+140 DSGESLEQSWASMDQ
-155 LLAGLAQFMKEGGA
+155 LAARLMDFLKEGGV

-209 GKRILRAFAP
+209 GKRILHAFAP
-219 ERIEKGVLYLCSL
+219 EKVEKGTLSLCSL

-245 LEAVILGTIFVVTMS
+245 VEAVIIGTIFVITMS
-260 ILQMPYAIM
+260 LFRMPYAVM
-269 IGVLIAFTALIPV
+269 IGILIAFTALIPV
-282 VGAFIGCIV
+282 VGAFIGCIL
-291 GAFLILVDTP
+291 GAFLILVDAP

-310 FLVIQQIEGNLIYP
+310 FLIIQQIEGNLIYP

-346 SLFGFAGMLLFIPL
+346 SLFGFAGMLVFIPL

-370 EVNARNRRDGEAEK
+370 EVNARNRRREASGDSGDGNAGEIPGTSEKDGGPVSKKAEK
-384 SCGTSPAADAA
+384 
-395 EGSKGKEPETAGSR
+395 TAGEER
-409 RKNGEEKGE
+409 GDKGEEV
-418 TQNPSRQEYAEPERE
+418 

>member
-1 MRQLRNLILFAALV
+1 MRQIRNLILFAAVV

-20 YSGQIIRWILLG
+20 YSGQIVRWIFLG
-32 IDILQPFAVG
+32 IDILEPFAVG

-54 FAEERL
+54 FVEERL
-60 LGRWRGKTAD
+60 LGRWKGKAAD
-70 KLRRPVSLL
+70 KLRRPLSLL
-79 ISMVFVAVLLVIVM
+79 AAIVFVAVLIVIVV
-93 MAVVPQLGRTIN
+93 MAVLPQLGRTIN
-105 DLGQKIPEFFNQV
+105 DLGQKIPEFFQQV
-118 LAWLEDLSRQYPQLR
+118 VAWLGDLERQYPQLG
-133 QYLGPLV
+133 QYLGPFL
-140 DSEASLEQSWASLDQ
+140 DSGESLEQSWASMDQ
-155 LLAGLAQFMKEGGA
+155 LAARLMDFLKEGGV

-209 GKRILRAFAP
+209 GKRILHAFAP
-219 ERIEKGVLYLCSL
+219 EKVEKGTLSLCSL

-245 LEAVILGTIFVVTMS
+245 VEAVIIGTIFVITMS
-260 ILQMPYAIM
+260 LFRMPYAVM

-282 VGAFIGCIV
+282 VGAFIGCIL
-291 GAFLILVDTP
+291 GAFLILVDAP

-310 FLVIQQIEGNLIYP
+310 FLIIQQIEGNLIYP
-324 RVVGESVGL
+324 RVVGESVEL

-346 SLFGFAGMLLFIPL
+346 SLFGFAGMLVFIPL

-370 EVNARNRRDGEAEK
+370 EVNARNRRREASGDSGDGNAGEIPGTSEKDGGPVSKKAEK
-384 SCGTSPAADAA
+384 
-395 EGSKGKEPETAGSR
+395 TAGEER
-409 RKNGEEKGE
+409 RDKGEEV
-418 TQNPSRQEYAEPERE
+418 

>member
-1 MRQLRNLILFAALV
+1 MRQIRNLILFAAVV

-20 YSGQIIRWILLG
+20 YSGQIVRWIFLG
-32 IDILQPFAVG
+32 IDILEPFAVG

-54 FAEERL
+54 FVEERL
-60 LGRWRGKTAD
+60 LGRWKGKAAD
-70 KLRRPVSLL
+70 KLRRPLSLL
-79 ISMVFVAVLLVIVM
+79 AAIVFVAVLIVIVV
-93 MAVVPQLGRTIN
+93 MAVLPQLGRTIN
-105 DLGQKIPEFFNQV
+105 DLGQKIPEFFQQV
-118 LAWLEDLSRQYPQLR
+118 VAWLGDLERQYPQLG
-133 QYLGPLV
+133 QYLGPFL
-140 DSEASLEQSWASLDQ
+140 DSGESLEQSWASMDQ
-155 LLAGLAQFMKEGGA
+155 LAARLMDFLKEGGV

-209 GKRILRAFAP
+209 GKRILHAFAP
-219 ERIEKGVLYLCSL
+219 EKVEKGTLSLCSL

-245 LEAVILGTIFVVTMS
+245 VEAVIIGTIFVITMS
-260 ILQMPYAIM
+260 LFRMPYAVM

-282 VGAFIGCIV
+282 VGAFIGCIL
-291 GAFLILVDTP
+291 GAFLILVDAP

-310 FLVIQQIEGNLIYP
+310 FLIIQQIEGNLIYP

-346 SLFGFAGMLLFIPL
+346 SLFGFAGMLVFIPL

-370 EVNARNRRDGEAEK
+370 EVNARNRRREASGDSGDGNAGEIPGTSEKDGGPVSKKAEK
-384 SCGTSPAADAA
+384 
-395 EGSKGKEPETAGSR
+395 TAGEER
-409 RKNGEEKGE
+409 GDKGEEV
-418 TQNPSRQEYAEPERE
+418 

>member
-1 MRQLRNLILFAALV
+1 MWSKENVRQIRNLILFAAVV

-20 YSGQIIRWILLG
+20 YSGQIVRWIFLG
-32 IDILQPFAVG
+32 IDILEPFAVG

-54 FAEERL
+54 FVEERL
-60 LGRWRGKTAD
+60 LGRWKGKAAD
-70 KLRRPVSLL
+70 KLRRPLSLL
-79 ISMVFVAVLLVIVM
+79 AAIVFVAVLIVIVV
-93 MAVVPQLGRTIN
+93 MAVLPQLGRTIN
-105 DLGQKIPEFFNQV
+105 DLGQKIPEFFQQV
-118 LAWLEDLSRQYPQLR
+118 VAWLGDLERQYPQLG
-133 QYLGPLV
+133 QYLGPFL
-140 DSEASLEQSWASLDQ
+140 DSGESLEQSGASMDQ
-155 LLAGLAQFMKEGGA
+155 LAARLMDFLKEGGV

-209 GKRILRAFAP
+209 GKRILHAFAP
-219 ERIEKGVLYLCSL
+219 EKVEKGTLSLCSL

-245 LEAVILGTIFVVTMS
+245 VEAVIIGTIFVITMS
-260 ILQMPYAIM
+260 LFRMPYAVM

-282 VGAFIGCIV
+282 VGAFIGCIL
-291 GAFLILVDTP
+291 GAFLILVDAP

-310 FLVIQQIEGNLIYP
+310 FLIIQQIEGNLIYP

-346 SLFGFAGMLLFIPL
+346 SLFGFAGMLVFIPL

-370 EVNARNRRDGEAEK
+370 EVNARNRRREASGDSGDGNAGEIPGTSEKDGGPVSKKAEK
-384 SCGTSPAADAA
+384 
-395 EGSKGKEPETAGSR
+395 TAGEER
-409 RKNGEEKGE
+409 GDKGEEV
-418 TQNPSRQEYAEPERE
+418 

>member
-1 MRQLRNLILFAALV
+1 MRQIRNLILFAAVV

-20 YSGQIIRWILLG
+20 YSGQIVRWIFLG
-32 IDILQPFAVG
+32 IDILEPFAVG

-54 FAEERL
+54 FVEERL
-60 LGRWRGKTAD
+60 LGRWKGKAAD
-70 KLRRPVSLL
+70 KLRRPLSLL
-79 ISMVFVAVLLVIVM
+79 AAIVFVAVLIVIVV
-93 MAVVPQLGRTIN
+93 MAVLPQLVRTIN
-105 DLGQKIPEFFNQV
+105 DLGQKIPEFFQQV
-118 LAWLEDLSRQYPQLR
+118 VAWLGDLERQYPQLG
-133 QYLGPLV
+133 QYLGPFL
-140 DSEASLEQSWASLDQ
+140 DSGESLEQSWASMDQ
-155 LLAGLAQFMKEGGA
+155 LAARLMDFLKEGGV

-209 GKRILRAFAP
+209 GKRILHAFAP
-219 ERIEKGVLYLCSL
+219 EKVEKGTLSLCSL

-245 LEAVILGTIFVVTMS
+245 VEAVIIGTIFVITMS
-260 ILQMPYAIM
+260 LFRMPYAVM

-282 VGAFIGCIV
+282 VGAFIGCIL
-291 GAFLILVDTP
+291 GAFLILVDAP

-310 FLVIQQIEGNLIYP
+310 FLIIQQIEGNLIYP

-346 SLFGFAGMLLFIPL
+346 SLFGFAGMLVFIPL

-370 EVNARNRRDGEAEK
+370 EVNARNRRREASGDSGDGNAGEIPGTSEKDGGPVSKKAEK
-384 SCGTSPAADAA
+384 
-395 EGSKGKEPETAGSR
+395 TAGEER
-409 RKNGEEKGE
+409 GDKGEEV
-418 TQNPSRQEYAEPERE
+418 

>member
-1 MRQLRNLILFAALV
+1 MRQIRNLILFAAVV

-20 YSGQIIRWILLG
+20 YSGQIVRWIFLG
-32 IDILQPFAVG
+32 IDILEPFAVG

-54 FAEERL
+54 FVEERL
-60 LGRWRGKTAD
+60 LGRWKGKAAD
-70 KLRRPVSLL
+70 KLRRPLSLL
-79 ISMVFVAVLLVIVM
+79 AAIVFVAVLIVIVV
-93 MAVVPQLGRTIN
+93 MAVLPQLGRTIN
-105 DLGQKIPEFFNQV
+105 DLGQKIPEFFQQV
-118 LAWLEDLSRQYPQLR
+118 VAWLGDFERQYPQLG
-133 QYLGPLV
+133 QYLGPFL
-140 DSEASLEQSWASLDQ
+140 DSGESLEQSWASMDQ
-155 LLAGLAQFMKEGGA
+155 LAARLMDFLKEGGV

-209 GKRILRAFAP
+209 GKRILHAFAP
-219 ERIEKGVLYLCSL
+219 EKVEKGTLSLCSL

-245 LEAVILGTIFVVTMS
+245 VEAVIIGTIFVITMS
-260 ILQMPYAIM
+260 LFRMPYAVM

-282 VGAFIGCIV
+282 VGAFIGCIL
-291 GAFLILVDTP
+291 GAFLILVDAP

-310 FLVIQQIEGNLIYP
+310 FLIIQQIEGNLIYP

-346 SLFGFAGMLLFIPL
+346 SLFGFAGMLVFIPL

-370 EVNARNRRDGEAEK
+370 EVNARNRRREASGDSGDGNAGEIPGTSEKDGGPVSKKAEK
-384 SCGTSPAADAA
+384 
-395 EGSKGKEPETAGSR
+395 TAGEER
-409 RKNGEEKGE
+409 RDKGEEV
-418 TQNPSRQEYAEPERE
+418 

>member
-1 MRQLRNLILFAALV
+1 MWSKENVRQIRNLILFAAVV

-20 YSGQIIRWILLG
+20 YSGQIVRWIFLG
-32 IDILQPFAVG
+32 IDILEPFAVG

-54 FAEERL
+54 FVEERL
-60 LGRWRGKTAD
+60 LGRWKGKAAD
-70 KLRRPVSLL
+70 KLRRPLSLL
-79 ISMVFVAVLLVIVM
+79 AAIVFVAVLIVIVV
-93 MAVVPQLGRTIN
+93 MAVLPQLGRTIN
-105 DLGQKIPEFFNQV
+105 DLGQKIPEFFQQV
-118 LAWLEDLSRQYPQLR
+118 VAWLGDLERQYPQLG
-133 QYLGPLV
+133 QYLGPFL
-140 DSEASLEQSWASLDQ
+140 DSGESLEQSWDSMDQ
-155 LLAGLAQFMKEGGA
+155 LAARLMDFLKEGGV

-209 GKRILRAFAP
+209 GKRILHAFAP
-219 ERIEKGVLYLCSL
+219 EKVEKGTLSLCSL

-245 LEAVILGTIFVVTMS
+245 VEAVIIGTIFVITMS
-260 ILQMPYAIM
+260 LFRMPYAVM

-282 VGAFIGCIV
+282 VGAFIGCIL
-291 GAFLILVDTP
+291 GAFLILVDAP

-310 FLVIQQIEGNLIYP
+310 FLIIQQIEGNLIYP

-346 SLFGFAGMLLFIPL
+346 SLFGFAGMLVFIPL

-370 EVNARNRRDGEAEK
+370 EVNARNRRREASGDSGDGNAGEIPGTSEKDGGPVSKKAEK
-384 SCGTSPAADAA
+384 
-395 EGSKGKEPETAGSR
+395 TAGEER
-409 RKNGEEKGE
+409 GDKGEEV
-418 TQNPSRQEYAEPERE
+418 

>member
-1 MRQLRNLILFAALV
+1 MWSKENVRQIRNLILFAAVV

-20 YSGQIIRWILLG
+20 YSGQIVRWIFLG
-32 IDILQPFAVG
+32 IDILEPFAVG

-54 FAEERL
+54 FVEERL
-60 LGRWRGKTAD
+60 LGRWKGKAAD
-70 KLRRPVSLL
+70 KLRRPLSLL
-79 ISMVFVAVLLVIVM
+79 AAIVFVAVLIVIVV
-93 MAVVPQLGRTIN
+93 MAVLPQLGRTIN
-105 DLGQKIPEFFNQV
+105 DLGQKIPEFFQQV
-118 LAWLEDLSRQYPQLR
+118 VAWLGDLERQYPQLG
-133 QYLGPLV
+133 QYLGPFL
-140 DSEASLEQSWASLDQ
+140 DSGESLEQSWASMDQ
-155 LLAGLAQFMKEGGA
+155 LAARLMDFLKEGGV

-209 GKRILRAFAP
+209 GKRILHAFAP
-219 ERIEKGVLYLCSL
+219 EKVEKGTLSLCSL

-245 LEAVILGTIFVVTMS
+245 VEAVIIGTIFVITMS
-260 ILQMPYAIM
+260 LFRMPYAVM

-282 VGAFIGCIV
+282 VGAFIGCIL
-291 GAFLILVDTP
+291 GAFLILVDAP

-310 FLVIQQIEGNLIYP
+310 FLIIQQIEGNLIYP

-346 SLFGFAGMLLFIPL
+346 SLFGFAGMLVFIPL

-370 EVNARNRRDGEAEK
+370 EVNARNRRREASGDSGDGNAGEIPGTSEKDGGPVSKKAEK
-384 SCGTSPAADAA
+384 
-395 EGSKGKEPETAGSR
+395 TAGEER
-409 RKNGEEKGE
+409 GDKGEEV
-418 TQNPSRQEYAEPERE
+418 

>member
-1 MRQLRNLILFAALV
+1 MRQIRNLILFAAV
-15 VLCVM
+15 AVLCVM
-20 YSGQIIRWILLG
+20 YSGQIVRWIFLG
-32 IDILQPFAVG
+32 IDILEPFAVG

-54 FAEERL
+54 FVEERL
-60 LGRWRGKTAD
+60 LGRWKGKAAD
-70 KLRRPVSLL
+70 KLRRPLSLL
-79 ISMVFVAVLLVIVM
+79 AAIVFVAVLIVIVV
-93 MAVVPQLGRTIN
+93 MAVLPQLGRTIN
-105 DLGQKIPEFFNQV
+105 DLGQKIPEFFQQV
-118 LAWLEDLSRQYPQLR
+118 VAWLGDLERQYPQLG
-133 QYLGPLV
+133 QYLGPFL
-140 DSEASLEQSWASLDQ
+140 DSGESLEQSWASMDQ
-155 LLAGLAQFMKEGGA
+155 LAARLMDFLKEGGV

-209 GKRILRAFAP
+209 GKRILHAFAP
-219 ERIEKGVLYLCSL
+219 EKVEKGTLSLCSL

-245 LEAVILGTIFVVTMS
+245 VEAVIIGTIFVITMS
-260 ILQMPYAIM
+260 LFRMPYAVM

-282 VGAFIGCIV
+282 VGAFIGCIL
-291 GAFLILVDTP
+291 GAFLILVDAP

-310 FLVIQQIEGNLIYP
+310 FLIIQQIEGNLIYP

-346 SLFGFAGMLLFIPL
+346 SLFGFAGMLVFIPL

-370 EVNARNRRDGEAEK
+370 EVNARNRRREASGDSGDGNAGEIPGTSEKDGGPVSKKAEK
-384 SCGTSPAADAA
+384 
-395 EGSKGKEPETAGSR
+395 TAGEER
-409 RKNGEEKGE
+409 GDKGEEV
-418 TQNPSRQEYAEPERE
+418 

>member
-1 MRQLRNLILFAALV
+1 MRQIRNLILFAAVV

-20 YSGQIIRWILLG
+20 YSGQIVRWIFLG
-32 IDILQPFAVG
+32 IDILEPFAVG

-54 FAEERL
+54 FVEERL
-60 LGRWRGKTAD
+60 LGRWKGKAAD
-70 KLRRPVSLL
+70 KLRRPLSLL
-79 ISMVFVAVLLVIVM
+79 AAIVFVAVLIVIVV
-93 MAVVPQLGRTIN
+93 MAVLPQLGRTIN
-105 DLGQKIPEFFNQV
+105 DLGQKIPEFFQQV
-118 LAWLEDLSRQYPQLR
+118 VAWLGDLERQYPQLG
-133 QYLGPLV
+133 QYLGPFL
-140 DSEASLEQSWASLDQ
+140 DSGESLEQSWASMDQ
-155 LLAGLAQFMKEGGA
+155 LAARLMDFLKEGGV

-209 GKRILRAFAP
+209 GKRILHAFAP
-219 ERIEKGVLYLCSL
+219 EKVEKGTLSLCSL

-245 LEAVILGTIFVVTMS
+245 VEAVIIGTIFVITMS
-260 ILQMPYAIM
+260 LFRMPYAVM

-282 VGAFIGCIV
+282 VGAFIGCIL
-291 GAFLILVDTP
+291 GAFLILVDAP

-310 FLVIQQIEGNLIYP
+310 FLIIQQIEGNLIYP

-346 SLFGFAGMLLFIPL
+346 SLFGFAGMLVFIPL
-360 VSTGY
+360 VYTGY

-370 EVNARNRRDGEAEK
+370 EVNARNRRREASGDSGDGNAGEIPGTSEKDGGPVSKKAEK
-384 SCGTSPAADAA
+384 
-395 EGSKGKEPETAGSR
+395 TAGEER
-409 RKNGEEKGE
+409 GDKGEEV
-418 TQNPSRQEYAEPERE
+418 

>member
-1 MRQLRNLILFAALV
+1 MWSKENVRQIRNLILFAAVV

-20 YSGQIIRWILLG
+20 YSGQIVRWIFLG
-32 IDILQPFAVG
+32 IDILEPFAVG

-54 FAEERL
+54 FVEERL
-60 LGRWRGKTAD
+60 LGRWKGKAAD
-70 KLRRPVSLL
+70 KLRRPLSLL
-79 ISMVFVAVLLVIVM
+79 AAIVFVAVLIVIVV
-93 MAVVPQLGRTIN
+93 MAVLPQLGRTIN
-105 DLGQKIPEFFNQV
+105 DLGQKIPEFFQQV
-118 LAWLEDLSRQYPQLR
+118 VAWLGDFERQYPQLG
-133 QYLGPLV
+133 QYLGPFL
-140 DSEASLEQSWASLDQ
+140 DSGESLEQSWAFMDQ
-155 LLAGLAQFMKEGGA
+155 LAARLMDFLKEGGV

-209 GKRILRAFAP
+209 GKRILHAFAP
-219 ERIEKGVLYLCSL
+219 EKVEKGTLSLCSL

-245 LEAVILGTIFVVTMS
+245 VEAVIIGTIFVITMS
-260 ILQMPYAIM
+260 LFRMPYAVM

-282 VGAFIGCIV
+282 VGAFIGCIL
-291 GAFLILVDTP
+291 GAFLILVDAP

-310 FLVIQQIEGNLIYP
+310 FLIIQQIEGNLIYP

-346 SLFGFAGMLLFIPL
+346 SLFGFAGMLVFIPL

-370 EVNARNRRDGEAEK
+370 EVNARNRRREASGDSGDGNAGEIPGTSEKDGGPVSKKAEK
-384 SCGTSPAADAA
+384 
-395 EGSKGKEPETAGSR
+395 TAGEER
-409 RKNGEEKGE
+409 GDKGEEV
-418 TQNPSRQEYAEPERE
+418 